1 MFMMNYF
8 DYSATTPISDR
19 VNEVMQR
26 CERDFFANI
35 NAKHELA
42 QQSRIFVSGYIHRM
56 TQALNITE
64 SSLIFTSG
72 ATESNNMI
80 LFGLT
85 KTYPNKRHILTT
97 SLEHHSM
104 ISPLG
109 VLQKQGYDIEFIPYI
124 NGELDLDFLKTS
136 IRQDTLLVSIIAV
149 ESETGMIHPL
159 KKIKAICDEHNVPLH
174 SDMTQAIGKIE
185 VDLHDVTYASFSSHK
200 IYGPKGIGACIIHK
214 QDIKPLIVGGRSLSK
229 LRAGTPPN
237 ALIVGFAQALLDS
250 LEHLKERQSIVNQRH
265 QSLVEQLKHID
276 QIHFNQPKQAVNHIC
291 NLSIANSK
299 RDQSV
304 EKLSLYGCYASAS
317 SACSGQED
325 LSKAVFCITQN
336 QDYASTSIRISLSHK
351 TKQEEVDDLV
361 NAIKKVINL

>member
-35 NAKHELA
+35 NAQHEMAL
-42 QQSRIFVSGYIHRM
+42 QSKLFVSGYINRM
-56 TQALNITE
+56 IQAINISE
-64 SSLIFTSG
+64 SSLVFTSG

-80 LFGLT
+80 LFGLA
-85 KTYPNKRHILTT
+85 KTYPHKRHILTT
-97 SLEHHSM
+97 PLEHHSM

-109 VLQKQGYDIEFIPYI
+109 VLQKEGYDVEFIPYL
-124 NGELDLDFLKTS
+124 NGELDLEALKTS
-136 IRQDTLLVSIIAV
+136 IRHDTLLVSVVAV

-159 KKIKAICDEHNVPLH
+159 KKIKAICDEHQIPLH
-174 SDMTQAIGKIE
+174 SDVTQAIGKIE
-185 VDLHDVTYASFSSHK
+185 VDFQDVTYASFSSHK
-200 IYGPKGIGACIIHK
+200 IYGPKGIGACIIQK

-250 LEHLKERQSIVNQRH
+250 LEHLDERQALVNQRY
-265 QSLVEQLKHID
+265 QNLFEQLSSLD
-276 QIHFNQPKQAVNHIC
+276 QIHFNQPKHGVKHIC
-291 NLSIANSK
+291 NLSIANSN
-299 RDQSV
+299 RNQTV

-325 LSKAVFCITQN
+325 LSKAVFSITQN
-336 QDYASTSIRISLSHK
+336 QDYASTSIRISLSHM
-351 TKQEEVDDLV
+351 TKVEEIDALV
-361 NAIKKVINL
+361 QGIKKVIKT

>member
-42 QQSRIFVSGYIHRM
+42 QKSKHFVSDYINRM
-56 TQALNITE
+56 SQALNVAVP
-64 SSLIFTSG
+64 SLIFTSG

-80 LFGLT
+80 LFGLA
-85 KTYPNKRHILTT
+85 KKYPDKRHILTT
-97 SLEHHSM
+97 SLEHHSI

-109 VLQKQGYDIEFIPYI
+109 YLQKYGYDVEFIPYI
-124 NGELDLDFLKTS
+124 NGEIDLEKFKTK
-136 IRQDTLLVSIIAV
+136 IRHDTLLVSVMAV
-149 ESETGMIHPL
+149 ESETGMVHPL
-159 KKIKAICDEHNVPLH
+159 KKIKAICDEHKVPLH

-185 VDLHDVTYASFSSHK
+185 VDFRDVTYASFSSHK
-200 IYGPKGIGACIIHK
+200 IYGPKGIGACIIQK
-214 QDIKPLIVGGRSLSK
+214 QDIKPLILGGKSLSK

-250 LEHLKERQSIVNQRH
+250 LEHLNERRSIVSQRYD
-265 QSLVEQLKHID
+265 SLFDQLKSLS
-276 QIHFNQPKQAVNHIC
+276 QIHFNQPNLGVKHIC
-291 NLSIANSK
+291 NLSIKNF
-299 RDQSV
+299 RREYSV
-304 EKLSLYGCYASAS
+304 EKLSLYNCYTSAS

-325 LSKAVFCITQN
+325 LSKSVFCITQN
-336 QDYASTSIRISLSHK
+336 QEYASTSIRISLSHK
-351 TKQEEVDDLV
+351 TKQEEIDALVD
-361 NAIKKVINL
+361 AIKKVINE